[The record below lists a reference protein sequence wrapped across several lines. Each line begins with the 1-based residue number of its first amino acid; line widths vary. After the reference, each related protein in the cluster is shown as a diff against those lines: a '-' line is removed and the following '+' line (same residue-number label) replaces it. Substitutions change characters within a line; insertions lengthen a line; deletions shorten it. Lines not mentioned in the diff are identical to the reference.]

1 MRPLRFVRA
10 SAILKRSKSVSPARA
25 FWRDTFLPHALAA
38 HLPSTSALF
47 QAASSAAASHARSHS
62 TFKSVIAKRRRLITS
77 GLTPGAATS
86 TYEYAQSSFRTVSL
100 SNHPSSRTPARAS
113 PPRVSRFRVTTRMRA
128 SIDPAVARTHSVH
141 VDDIDDHQKLAV
153 ALIRLEVAQGDAA
166 DFNVTLRAERPSMCL
181 AVSLDRPSRGRVVV
195 ASRGV
200 ARARRATRARDAR
213 VYLFSF
219 ERGAVRS
226 RRTLNGIVT
235 CSRVA

>member
-86 TYEYAQSSFRTVSL
+86 TYEYTRKQSSCLTVSL
-100 SNHPSSRTPARAS
+100 SNHPASRLLLGSRVLGSRAC
-113 PPRVSRFRVTTRMRA
+113 MRA

-166 DFNVTLRAERPSMCL
+166 DFNVTLRAARSVP
-181 AVSLDRPSRGRVVV
+181 PGQSRSSAGGGRRVTQ
-195 ASRGV
+195 RR
-200 ARARRATRARDAR
+200 ARASRATRVDATR
-213 VYLFSF
+213 RAYLFSF
-219 ERGAVRS
+219 EARCGHRS

>member
-1 MRPLRFVRA
+1 MSYIADYGANKRRPSSPYAASAFLMRPLRFVRA

-86 TYEYAQSSFRTVSL
+86 TYECTQKIIHSHRQSLILPRLRVSA
-100 SNHPSSRTPARAS
+100 ARS
-113 PPRVSRFRVTTRMRA
+113 PPRVSSFRVTRMHA

-153 ALIRLEVAQGDAA
+153 ALVRLEVAQGDAA
-166 DFNVTLRAERPSMCL
+166 DFNVTLRAERPSMRL
-181 AVSLDRPSRGRVVV
+181 A
-195 ASRGV
+195 ASRASV
-200 ARARRATRARDAR
+200 AGERATVRRDAR
-213 VYLFSF
+213 IFFRARCVA
-219 ERGAVRS
+219 RDVR
-226 RRTLNGIVT
+226 
-235 CSRVA
+235 